1 MLDRQDR
8 LEQRVI
14 ALETRSA
21 VDDVHRAAVENRLT
35 AIEDTLRWLVR
46 LILGAV
52 VMALMAYAL
61 GGGLRLL

>member
-61 GGGLRLL
+61 GGDLRLL

>member
-1 MLDRQDR
+1 MLDRQER